1 MSARR
6 DAELKQRAD
15 DLARRESEFAT
26 AMACEPATA
35 GPTNHV
41 RSNNA
46 DFLEVGS
53 HDSSFLLKT
62 WKRI

>member
-26 AMACEPATA
+26 AMASLRGLLA
-35 GPTNHV
+35 G
-41 RSNNA
+41 
-46 DFLEVGS
+46 
-53 HDSSFLLKT
+53 
-62 WKRI
+62 